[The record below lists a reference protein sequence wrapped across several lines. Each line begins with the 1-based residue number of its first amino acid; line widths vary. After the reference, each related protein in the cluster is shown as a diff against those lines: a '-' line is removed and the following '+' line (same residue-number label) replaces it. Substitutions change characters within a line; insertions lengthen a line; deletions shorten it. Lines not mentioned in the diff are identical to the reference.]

1 MVEEEGPGGASPRR
15 RGLFADADRPVLV
28 AFTTALCGLLLAGL
42 PYVGL
47 AGSVAAVVLAVRSR
61 RRAVE
66 DGDDPHRLATLA
78 LLGGILGIL
87 LGGAFSGVFTLLLVA
102 G

>member
-1 MVEEEGPGGASPRR
+1 MVEEEPGGPAPRR
-15 RGLFADADRPVLV
+15 RGLFADAARPVLV

-87 LGGAFSGVFTLLLVA
+87 LGGAFSAVFTLLLVA